1 MQRKFFLIFVLLCL
15 SSCSSPQDYSQAYT
29 ILMNRNKVGTEIVNE
44 KTDTKGNRVYLAEQE
59 INSSPNSKDKKK
71 RIIRTKT
78 VIGKESIFPS
88 SYSYDSNTGTDYDL
102 KIEDG
107 EIIRTFKDQE
117 DRQVPKIPFNPQI
130 PMFDLSV
137 YHTVDYWIQKYNIN
151 KGGQQSFKTYLLP
164 AGSIVNVVVGLSE
177 TPETEYE
184 NETKKLKHFEIVID
198 NEITILLWT
207 DQNNRLYR
215 MFINGPNIEVIRSD
229 VFSKLEEKLRKEGKT
244 P

>member
-1 MQRKFFLIFVLLCL
+1 MKRKIFLISVLLYL
-15 SSCSSPQDYSQAYT
+15 SACSGPQDYSQTYV

-44 KTDTKGNRVYLAEQE
+44 KTDKKGNRVYLAEQE
-59 INSSPNSKDKKK
+59 INISPNSKDKNI

-78 VIGKESIFPS
+78 VIGKGDIFPS
-88 SYSYDSNTGTDYDL
+88 SYSYDSNNGTNYDL

-107 EIIRTFKDQE
+107 EIIRIFKNQE
-117 DRQVPKIPFNPQI
+117 DRHIPKIPFNSKML
-130 PMFDLSV
+130 MFDLSV

-164 AGSIVNVVVGLSE
+164 AGSVVNLVVSLSE

-184 NETKKLKHFEIVID
+184 NDTKKLKHFEIVMD
-198 NEITILLWT
+198 NEISILLWT
-207 DQNNRLYR
+207 DQNSRLYR
-215 MFINGPNIEVIRSD
+215 LFINGPNIEVIRSD
-229 VFSKLEEKLRKEGKT
+229 IFSKLEEKLLKEGKT